1 MDIGVAFE
9 PAVIFRLMS
18 VEIVEDDMD
27 LAVPMFGDD
36 PVHEVEEL
44 EPAPPFIMPSRDFAA
59 RHVEG
64 RKQRG
69 GSVPLILVALA
80 RQRTPIGQFE
90 IALAALQGLD
100 RWLLF
105 RTRFCGPK
113 DRSFEREG

>member
-69 GSVPLILVALA
+69 GSVPLTYTGGFAPSTHAHWPVWDSLGVA
-80 RQRTPIGQFE
+80 P
-90 IALAALQGLD
+90 
-100 RWLLF
+100 
-105 RTRFCGPK
+105 GPV
-113 DRSFEREG
+113 S